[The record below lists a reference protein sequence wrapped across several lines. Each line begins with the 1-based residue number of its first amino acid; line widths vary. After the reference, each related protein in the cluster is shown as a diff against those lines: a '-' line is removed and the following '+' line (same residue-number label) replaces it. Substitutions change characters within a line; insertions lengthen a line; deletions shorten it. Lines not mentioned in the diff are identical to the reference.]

1 MKVQIT
7 ANGINAAVSAML
19 KLQSPNVRKIAI
31 EAGSLDAI
39 AAIQKYYNMRG
50 SRLWENPSLP
60 THGAGRRK
68 TQWWRHIPNSWNTV
82 GASASGITLRS
93 KGVIGFSHK
102 VTGGTIT
109 AKRKKAL
116 TIPLIPEAHGLSA
129 KTYSKSIN
137 RLFVVKGVLAE
148 AYDNEKGFRP
158 VFALKRSVTHK
169 PWANA
174 LPPEKSYLDAFAKG
188 ALSLLIAQAEL
199 TGQK

>member
-7 ANGINAAVSAML
+7 TSGIDSVVSAML

-31 EAGSLDAI
+31 ETGSLDAI
-39 AAIQKYYNMRG
+39 AAIQKYYNMGG

-148 AYDNEKGFRP
+148 AYDNEKGFRA

>member
-7 ANGINAAVSAML
+7 ANGINAAVSSML
-19 KLQSPNVRKIAI
+19 KLRSASVRKIAVFSGAQ
-31 EAGSLDAI
+31 EALEVV
-39 AAIQKYYNMRG
+39 QKYYG
-50 SRLWENPSLP
+50 SKGSKLWENPSLP

-68 TQWWRHIPNSWNTV
+68 TQWWRHIPNSWSV
-82 GASASGITLRS
+82 MGASGSGVTLRS

-148 AYDNEKGFRP
+148 AYDNEKGFRA

-188 ALSLLIAQAEL
+188 ALESIIARAEL

>member
-7 ANGINAAVSAML
+7 ASGIDSAVSAML

-31 EAGSLDAI
+31 ETGSLDAI
-39 AAIQKYYNMRG
+39 AAIQKYYNMGG

-148 AYDNEKGFRP
+148 AYDNEKGFRA

-174 LPPEKSYLDAFAKG
+174 LPPEKSYVDAFAKG

>member
-7 ANGINAAVSAML
+7 TSGIDSVVSAML

-31 EAGSLDAI
+31 ETGSLDAI
-39 AAIQKYYNMRG
+39 AAIQKYYNMGG

-82 GASASGITLRS
+82 SASASGITLRS

-169 PWANA
+169 PWTNA